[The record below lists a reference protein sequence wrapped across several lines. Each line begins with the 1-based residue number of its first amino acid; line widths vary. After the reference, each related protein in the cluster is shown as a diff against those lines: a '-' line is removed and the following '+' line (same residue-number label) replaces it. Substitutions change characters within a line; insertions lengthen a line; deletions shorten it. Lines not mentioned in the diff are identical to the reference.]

1 MAVRYTREAP
11 TDAVRASTT
20 LSEAITR
27 LGAPPTSGGRG
38 HVRALP
44 ERWGIDTSHFT
55 PVRPRRPEG
64 SLGDRLALGRPARAK
79 ALFAGHHAG

>member
-1 MAVRYTREAP
+1 MAVRCTREALA
-11 TDAVRASTT
+11 DAVRASAT

-27 LGAPPTSGGRG
+27 LGATPTSGRRG
-38 HVRALP
+38 HVRTLP
-44 ERWGIDTSHFT
+44 ERWGVDTSHFT

-64 SLGDRLALGRPARAK
+64 SLGNRLALGRPARAK